1 MNLKV
6 LKKRVFEHFKAICEI
21 PHGSGNMEKIADFC
35 VDFANK
41 NNLKVV
47 RDKANNVIIYKN
59 ATKGYEDADTVILQG
74 HLDMVCQKDSDCSIN
89 FETDG
94 IEAFVQ
100 DGFIKAKGTTLGA
113 DNGIAV
119 SYILAILESDDI
131 PHPALEAVFTTD
143 EEIGMVGALAL
154 DASVLS
160 GKKMINL
167 DSENEDVLTVSCAGG
182 TEFIME
188 IPLQRKTCSG
198 TKVEVNLGGLQ
209 GGHSGVEINAG
220 RQNANVLAGRFL
232 NHMQSVVDF
241 ELVSINGGD
250 KSNAI
255 TPACNIEIC
264 TKEPE
269 KFVMAANACL
279 NVMKA
284 EIQSREPNFVPTVLT
299 FDKKRY
305 ACFDKRLKDKII
317 FLLAVAPNG
326 VVEMSADIE
335 GLVETSLNLG
345 ILKTNDHGIY
355 LDFSVRSNKQSAMEA
370 VLQKLRTL
378 STCVPCSAY
387 TTGFYPPWEYKE
399 NSALQKLYTEC
410 YKDLFKKEPKVE
422 AIHAGLE
429 CGVFCSKI
437 ADLECIAIGPAL
449 YEIHTVKE
457 RLDIASAERIF
468 ELVLNILEKCK

>member
-74 HLDMVCQKDSDCSIN
+74 HLDMVCQKCADSNIN
-89 FETDG
+89 FDTDG
-94 IEAFVQ
+94 IEAFVE

-143 EEIGMVGALAL
+143 EEIGMIGALAL

-188 IPLQRKTCSG
+188 IPLQRKMCGG
-198 TKVEVNLGGLQ
+198 TQIEINLCGLQ

-220 RQNANVLAGRFL
+220 RQNANILAGRFL
-232 NHMQSVVDF
+232 SHMQSVVDF
-241 ELVSINGGD
+241 ELISIDGGD

-255 TPACNIEIC
+255 TPVCNIKVC
-264 TKEPE
+264 TKQPD

-279 NVMKA
+279 NVIKA
-284 EIQSREPNFVPTVLT
+284 EILSREPNFAPAVSVL
-299 FDKKRY
+299 DKKRY
-305 ACFDKRLKDKII
+305 ACIDKKLKDKII

-345 ILKTNDHGIY
+345 ILKTDDDGMYI
-355 LDFSVRSNKQSAMEA
+355 DFSVRSNKQSAMEA

-399 NSALQKLYTEC
+399 NSALQQLYTEC

-437 ADLECIAIGPAL
+437 DGLECIAIGPAL
-449 YEIHTVKE
+449 YEIHTVNE
-457 RLDIASAERIF
+457 RLDVASAERIF
-468 ELVLNILEKCK
+468 ELVLNILEKSK